1 MLKTTHMFIKKR
13 MNKLVVIMQKNTN
26 QQKKNRAI
34 TNTYNNRNKF
44 YKYYPA
50 VTKSNVVQLY
60 YSI

>member
-26 QQKKNRAI
+26 QQKNRAI

-50 VTKSNVVQLY
+50 ITKSNVVQLY

>member
-1 MLKTTHMFIKKR
+1 MFIKKR
-13 MNKLVVIMQKNTN
+13 INKLVVIMQKNTN
-26 QQKKNRAI
+26 QQKNRAI

-50 VTKSNVVQLY
+50 ITKSNVVQLY